1 MDYELNYKQY
11 QKLREEQDMLKRRVN
26 QKVEAM
32 SDKVEKEFITLIE
45 RKKEIEQNKVD
56 LFQDMEE
63 LDQKRKVVICSLTSH
78 ASIYRFS
85 SRFGLINY
93 ALNNISIGSDPDL
106 LLSD

>member
-78 ASIYRFS
+78 ASFYRFFIQIWTHKL
-85 SRFGLINY
+85 R
-93 ALNNISIGSDPDL
+93 P
-106 LLSD
+106 

>member
-63 LDQKRKVVICSLTSH
+63 LDQKRKVIICSLTSH
-78 ASIYRFS
+78 ASFYRFS
-85 SRFGLINY
+85 SRFRTH
-93 ALNNISIGSDPDL
+93 
-106 LLSD
+106 